1 MLLQHFSH
9 FIWILLK
16 SNHLCCMIISFNMT
30 IFWLIWLFFLRKSH
44 KGEFWNWTEMQLVLG
59 PSFFFIFVK
68 IIFLLQCFHLSLFL
82 ITNLLCYI
90 LYMYILWQPC
100 EKFFLF
106 LISSMDKNNAVSKE
120 LTRLLKIPVD
130 SYSNI
135 LTLLQLEYF
144 APLFKYFD
152 FSSRK
157 EMSLYVIT
165 NAVES
170 AITIPTQ
177 EQVSEKLSVMVEV
190 RLLCSCLLVSIL
202 DSGFGKCLFN
212 SRLLCTLLEKTF
224 SSCNASLCVGY
235 KW

>member
-1 MLLQHFSH
+1 
-9 FIWILLK
+9 
-16 SNHLCCMIISFNMT
+16 
-30 IFWLIWLFFLRKSH
+30 
-44 KGEFWNWTEMQLVLG
+44 
-59 PSFFFIFVK
+59 
-68 IIFLLQCFHLSLFL
+68 
-82 ITNLLCYI
+82 
-90 LYMYILWQPC
+90 
-100 EKFFLF
+100 
-106 LISSMDKNNAVSKE
+106 MDKNNAVSKE

-177 EQVSEKLSVMVEV
+177 EQVIEKLSVMIEV
-190 RLLCSCLLVSIL
+190 RLLCSCLLVEHTRFWIWEVLVQFQAIVCSP
-202 DSGFGKCLFN
+202 GKDIFFMQCL
-212 SRLLCTLLEKTF
+212 
-224 SSCNASLCVGY
+224 SLCGL
-235 KW
+235 

>member
-1 MLLQHFSH
+1 
-9 FIWILLK
+9 
-16 SNHLCCMIISFNMT
+16 
-30 IFWLIWLFFLRKSH
+30 
-44 KGEFWNWTEMQLVLG
+44 
-59 PSFFFIFVK
+59 
-68 IIFLLQCFHLSLFL
+68 
-82 ITNLLCYI
+82 
-90 LYMYILWQPC
+90 
-100 EKFFLF
+100 
-106 LISSMDKNNAVSKE
+106 MDKNNAVSKE

-130 SYSNI
+130 SYCNI

-177 EQVSEKLSVMVEV
+177 EQVSEKLSVMIEV

-212 SRLLCTLLEKTF
+212 SRLLCALLEKTF
-224 SSCNASLCVGY
+224 SSCNASLSVSY